1 MKDHRLDI
9 YVDAVTYMALKRRC
23 DDVSR
28 SISQHVRHLIRQD
41 MEEALQQELDST
53 RAARAGAGGES
64 LRDD

>member
-28 SISQHVRHLIRQD
+28 SLSQHVRHLIRSDIEQ
-41 MEEALQQELDST
+41 ALQEELDSA
-53 RAARAGAGGES
+53 RAARAGTEGEV
-64 LRDD
+64 